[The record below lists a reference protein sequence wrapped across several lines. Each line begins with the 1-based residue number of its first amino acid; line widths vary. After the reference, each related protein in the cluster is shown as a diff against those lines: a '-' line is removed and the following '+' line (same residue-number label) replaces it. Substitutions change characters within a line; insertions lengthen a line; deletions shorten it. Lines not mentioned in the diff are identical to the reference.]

1 MTTTPSEQIG
11 ARAAD
16 DRAEDP
22 ADESGIGTTVG
33 PTVAPADVLLADGS
47 VGVVRTLG
55 PEDREALLTLHDE
68 VGLDSLRLRFFSAS
82 REAGHAYV
90 EHLLSHH
97 EAGQVL
103 ALALWYHDRLVGL
116 ATAERNPDVTEAEVS
131 FLVADE
137 MRGHGVG
144 TLLLEHLAALARTQ
158 GVRRFTADVLAENGA
173 MIRVFLDAGFQLAR
187 HLDRGVVTVEMDTL
201 VSEDT
206 LRAADARES
215 RSEAASLSALLRP
228 RRVAVVGVRHD
239 GSGVGCAVIDS
250 IVQGGFHGELVVIHP
265 TAATVRGVR
274 AYPSFADA
282 PGPIDLVVVAVPPE
296 QVTACVQ
303 EAAGAG
309 ARAAVVITS
318 GFAEMGAEGRALQ
331 RELAHTARS
340 HDIRV
345 VGPNCLGLLDNQPDV
360 RLVATFAGANPPPGG
375 LAIASQ
381 SGGVGIVVSD
391 LACRLGL
398 GVRHFVSLGNKADVS
413 SNDLLAAWLDD
424 PDVTAAAL
432 YLESFGNPAKFAR
445 LARRFAET
453 RPVLAV
459 MGGRSNGGRRAGV
472 SHTAAAA
479 TPSVRVDALF
489 AQAGVVGCRDAEE
502 LTETALLLAEQ
513 PLPTGPRLAILGNAG
528 GLGVLAA
535 DCAARHGLTV
545 PVLSDGLRDKIA
557 VHVTGTIGTGN
568 PVDSGAG
575 GTGDGIG
582 QIAAELLAS
591 TEVDA
596 ILLVLVQTRTLD
608 PELTLRALLDAR
620 RAHPA
625 KPVVAVLLGGMQS
638 GPLEHITV
646 LPSVESAVRS
656 LAHAV
661 RYADWLSAPR
671 SSAPVT
677 DPERLAAARTW
688 VASYL
693 DETGPGWL
701 APDAASALLA
711 PYDVSLCGVVATGP
725 DAAAAASAEVGLP
738 VAVKVADPE
747 VVHKTER
754 GLVRVGL
761 ASMDAVRE
769 TVERF
774 AAEMGRSEVPVL
786 VQPLVDGPELALGV
800 VRDPGLGPLVMV
812 AAGGTAT
819 EVWND
824 RTLLM
829 APVSSQDAARALR
842 SLRIWPLLAG
852 YRGST
857 PVDEQALVAVIVA
870 LGRLAA
876 DLPEVAEVDLN
887 PVVPTPE
894 GVRLVDTKIRLDHG
908 TAVDAGVP
916 RRLREPV

>member
-1 MTTTPSEQIG
+1 MTPSTRTG
-11 ARAAD
+11 TAAP
-16 DRAEDP
+16 DP
-22 ADESGIGTTVG
+22 ASAMVTEA
-33 PTVAPADVLLADGS
+33 PTLAPADVLLADGS
-47 VGVVRTLG
+47 VGVVRTLR
-55 PEDREALLTLHDE
+55 PEDREALLALHDE

-90 EHLLSHH
+90 EHLLAHH
-97 EAGQVL
+97 EAGQVF
-103 ALALWYHDRLVGL
+103 ALALWFHDRLVGL
-116 ATAERNPDVTEAEVS
+116 ATAERNPDVSEAEVS

-137 MRGHGVG
+137 MRGRGVG
-144 TLLLEHLAALARTQ
+144 TLLLEHLAAFARRA
-158 GVRRFTADVLAENGA
+158 GVRRFTADVMAENGA
-173 MIRVFLDAGFQLAR
+173 MIRVFLDAGFELTR
-187 HLDRGVVTVEMDTL
+187 HLDRGVVTVAMDTL

-215 RSEAASLSALLRP
+215 RSEAASLTALLRP
-228 RRVAVVGVRHD
+228 HRVAVVGVRRD
-239 GSGVGCAVIDS
+239 GTGVGCAVIDS
-250 IVQGGFHGELVVIHP
+250 IAQGGFNGELVVIHP
-265 TAATVRGVR
+265 TEATVRGVT
-274 AYPSFADA
+274 AYASFAEA
-282 PGPIDLVVVAVPPE
+282 PAPIDLVVVAVPPQ
-296 QVTACVQ
+296 QVTACVE
-303 EAAGAG
+303 EAADAG

-318 GFAEMGAEGRALQ
+318 GFAEMGAEGLALQ
-331 RELAHTARS
+331 RELAHTARAR
-340 HDIRV
+340 DIRV
-345 VGPNCLGLLDNQPDV
+345 VGPNC
-360 RLVATFAGANPPPGG
+360 
-375 LAIASQ
+375 
-381 SGGVGIVVSD
+381 
-391 LACRLGL
+391 LGL

-453 RPVLAV
+453 RPLLAV
-459 MGGRSNGGRRAGV
+459 MGGRSSSGQRAGV

-479 TPSVRVDALF
+479 TPAVRVDALF

-513 PLPTGPRLAILGNAG
+513 PLPAGPRLAILGNAG

-535 DCAARHGLTV
+535 DCAARYGLAV
-545 PVLSDGLRDKIA
+545 PVLSDQLRDRIA
-557 VHVTGTIGTGN
+557 VHVTGTVGTAN

-575 GTGDGIG
+575 GVGDGIG
-582 QIAAELLAS
+582 LITGELLAS
-591 TEVDA
+591 SEVDA

-608 PELTLRALLDAR
+608 PEVTLQALLTAR

-625 KPVVAVLLGGMQS
+625 KPVVAVLLGGIRT
-638 GPLEHITV
+638 GPLEQITV
-646 LPSVESAVRS
+646 LPSVESAVGS

-661 RYADWLSAPR
+661 RYSEWLSAPR
-671 SSAPVT
+671 SFAPLT
-677 DPERLAAARTW
+677 EPDRLAAARHW

-693 DETGPGWL
+693 EETGPGWL
-701 APDAASALLA
+701 GPEAASALLA
-711 PYDVSLCGVVATGP
+711 PYGVNPCGVVATGP
-725 DAAAAASAEVGLP
+725 AAAAAAAAEVGLP
-738 VAVKVADPE
+738 VAVKVADPG

-754 GLVRVGL
+754 GLVRAGV

-769 TVERF
+769 TAEHF

-786 VQPLVDGPELALGV
+786 VQPMVTGPEVALGV

-824 RTLLM
+824 RTMLL
-829 APVSSQDAARALR
+829 APVSPQDAARALR

-857 PVDEQALVAVIVA
+857 PVDEQALVDVIVA
-870 LGRLAA
+870 LGRLAT
-876 DLPEVAEVDLN
+876 DVPEIVEVDLN
-887 PVVPTPE
+887 PVVATPD
-894 GVRLVDTKIRLDHG
+894 GVALVDTKIRLDHG

-916 RRLREPV
+916 RRLREPA